1 MQLIPLAALGV
12 VTVCAVALWF
22 LGARYSRRYIAKH
35 RARPPLT
42 WMFRRTGDADL
53 EGPRRSALIILP
65 VFLTALILY
74 LFRP

>member
-1 MQLIPLAALGV
+1 MQALPFAALGV

-42 WMFRRTGDADL
+42 WMFRNTRDPDL
-53 EGPRRSALIILP
+53 EGSRRAALLILP
-65 VFLTALILY
+65 IFLVALAVYML
-74 LFRP
+74 RP